1 MSQWLEATRSVLL
14 RLRDRT
20 GAWGYR
26 ADRGPTSE
34 ATALCCLG
42 LWSSR
47 RLSLSKHMATDSFAS
62 CIPPGGTAVR
72 TDPQPLPF
80 PPGGTAV
87 RTDPQPLPFPPGGT
101 AVRTDPQPLPPVR
114 TADPTNN
121 PGRVLHAEL
130 EAINRGAD
138 WLRQLQQADGSIGV
152 SPGLPHPG
160 WATPY
165 CLLLWKALDVHL
177 RACQKASAW
186 LLQEKGAPV
195 DADQVL
201 NRMIV
206 GDDQSLL
213 GWPWVDGTHSWLEPT
228 ALAIIALDRQGLGD
242 HPRVEEGI
250 KLILDRA
257 LHSGGWNY
265 GNKSVFGRALR
276 PHPEPTAMALLAL
289 AARRANKCPR
299 AVDPALRYLRQVL
312 PGIDAP
318 CSTAWGV
325 LGLRA
330 WNACPAEADAW
341 LARSFARHGGR
352 RDITAGL
359 GLLALAGG
367 EPDVLTGK
375 PLP

>member
-47 RLSLSKHMATDSFAS
+47 RSPLSSETRD
-62 CIPPGGTAVR
+62 
-72 TDPQPLPF
+72 
-80 PPGGTAV
+80 
-87 RTDPQPLPFPPGGT
+87 
-101 AVRTDPQPLPPVR
+101 
-114 TADPTNN
+114 
-121 PGRVLHAEL
+121 
-130 EAINRGAD
+130 AINRGAD
-138 WLRQLQQADGSIGV
+138 WLRQLQQGDGSIGV

-165 CLLLWKALDVHL
+165 CLLLWKALDVYPQA
-177 RACQKASAW
+177 RQRASAW
-186 LLQEKGAPV
+186 LLQEKGAQLE
-195 DADQVL
+195 ADEAL
-201 NRMIV
+201 IRMIV

-213 GWPWVDGTHSWLEPT
+213 GWPWVAGTHSWLEPT
-228 ALAIIALDRQGLGD
+228 AISIMALDRQGLGD

-250 KLILDRA
+250 KMILDRA
-257 LHSGGWNY
+257 LHFGGWNY
-265 GNKSVFGRALR
+265 GNKSIFGRALR
-276 PHPEPTAMALLAL
+276 PHPEPTGMALVAL
-289 AARRANKCPR
+289 AARPGNRRPR
-299 AVDPALRYLRQVL
+299 AVDLALRYLRQVL
-312 PGIDAP
+312 PEIDAP
-318 CSTAWGV
+318 CSLAWGV

-330 WNACPAEADAW
+330 WNACPVEADTW

-367 EPDVLTGK
+367 EPDLFTRK